1 LPERKRSPDA
11 AVSQLQTLDQSPRD
25 LVIAVGSATDLG
37 GRPSNEDAVKAL
49 ELAES
54 PPTPGAPPAP
64 TFLLAVADGMGG
76 HADGEVASR
85 LAIDTLLAAVGN
97 EPGPDAGQLLK
108 QAFRRANEAIYER
121 GAEAGGDRPMGTT
134 LVAALVRGKYATVA
148 NVGDSRAYLLR
159 AKGLTQ
165 ITRDHTLVA
174 DEVARGA
181 LTPEQA
187 RRSPQ
192 RNVLTQALGSQPKL
206 ATRLPEIFE
215 LTLLPD
221 DRLLLCSDGFA
232 DVLDNADM
240 VAALLGRDAPASARL
255 LVDLARERGAADNV
269 SAVVAE
275 AVPTRVST
283 VPAPAVRPRAR
294 LSTPVIVLIAALVL
308 IVLAAAVF
316 LLYSNF

>member
-1 LPERKRSPDA
+1 M
-11 AVSQLQTLDQSPRD
+11 SQLQKIDQPPRD
-25 LVIAVGSATDLG
+25 LVVAVGAATDVG
-37 GRPSNEDAVKAL
+37 GRATNEDTIAAV

-54 PPTPGAPPAP
+54 PPAPGGPPAP
-64 TFLLAVADGMGG
+64 TYLLAVADGMGG

-85 LAIDTLLAAVGN
+85 LAIDTLRAAVGN
-97 EPGPDAGQLLK
+97 EPGADAGLLFK
-108 QAFRRANEAIYER
+108 QAFRRANETIYAQ
-121 GAEAGGDRPMGTT
+121 GAATGGERPMGTT
-134 LVAALVRGKYATVA
+134 LVAALLRGQYATVA

-165 ITRDHTLVA
+165 ITRDHTFVA

-192 RNVLTQALGSQPKL
+192 RNVLTQALGSGPKL
-206 ATRLPEIFE
+206 DAKLPAIYE

-221 DRLLLCSDGFA
+221 DRLLLCSDGFV
-232 DVLDNADM
+232 DVLENADLI
-240 VAALLGRDAPASARL
+240 AAMLGRDAPAAARL

-275 AVPTRVST
+275 AVPTRVS
-283 VPAPAVRPRAR
+283 VVSAAAAAPPRGR
-294 LSTPVIVLIAALVL
+294 LSTPVIVLIAAIVV
-308 IVLAAAVF
+308 IVLVAAVY
-316 LLYSNF
+316 LLSANFF